1 MGYTPEVSSLQE
13 QLFEFNNIL
22 LPKWLMWNATAD
34 LLANVPAVEEW
45 AAPVE
50 DHAQL
55 PNRPLRNAPTPSV
68 DVDVKE
74 EQFATVV
81 PPEQPVP
88 MTAASVAAGLDNFAP
103 VSQKQNWN
111 WEFKNSPLSI
121 ALQKT
126 VV

>member
-22 LPKWLMWNATAD
+22 LPKWLMGNATAD

-50 DHAQL
+50 DHARL

-74 EQFATVV
+74 EQFENVEK
-81 PPEQPVP
+81 PEQPVSMP
-88 MTAASVAAGLDNFAP
+88 GDRGVAVLDYFAP
-103 VSQKQNWN
+103 
-111 WEFKNSPLSI
+111 
-121 ALQKT
+121 
-126 VV
+126 